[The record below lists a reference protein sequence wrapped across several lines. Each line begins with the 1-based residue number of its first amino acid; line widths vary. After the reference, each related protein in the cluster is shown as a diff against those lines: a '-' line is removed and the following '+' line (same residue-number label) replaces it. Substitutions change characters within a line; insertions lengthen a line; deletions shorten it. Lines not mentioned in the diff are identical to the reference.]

1 MITAIFGYIGML
13 MGIGLTELI
22 DYGMT
27 MSGMNNASSGGNPG
41 EDLTLFRHPT
51 VSLGISLA
59 ATGVLVVAGVLAGY
73 FPARKAVNVS
83 AIEAMRTE

>member
-1 MITAIFGYIGML
+1 M
-13 MGIGLTELI
+13 TELI
-22 DYGMT
+22 DVADDERDEQRFT
-27 MSGMNNASSGGNPG
+27 GGNPG

-83 AIEAMRTE
+83 RLLCLRTE